1 MIYILSIIQILL
13 RMRSKMEKLLIQ
25 LNIKNYMI
33 NLKINLILMIVFKF
47 LVILELDLE

>member
-25 LNIKNYMI
+25 LNIKKYMI
-33 NLKINLILMIVFKF
+33 NLKINLILMIVYKF
-47 LVILELDLE
+47 LVVSDLDLE

>member
-25 LNIKNYMI
+25 LNIKKYMI
-33 NLKINLILMIVFKF
+33 NLKINLILMIVYKF
-47 LVILELDLE
+47 LVVLDLDLE

>member
-13 RMRSKMEKLLIQ
+13 RMKSKMEKLLIQ

>member
-1 MIYILSIIQILL
+1 MK
-13 RMRSKMEKLLIQ
+13 SKMEKLLIQ